1 MVAFLIDAFKKNL
14 FEFVL
19 IMTDSEIE
27 IQIVALN
34 EQLCFEQME
43 FMRAVNNSPK
53 ISNLWY
59 ESLRSTIME
68 IHVLVNELKLRNK
81 Q

>member
-1 MVAFLIDAFKKNL
+1 
-14 FEFVL
+14 
-19 IMTDSEIE
+19 MTDSEIE

-34 EQLCFEQME
+34 EQLCFEQMK
-43 FMRAVNNSPK
+43 FMKALNYSLK
-53 ISNLWY
+53 ISELWY
-59 ESLRSTIME
+59 KSSRSTIME